1 MEGRTKSSGF
11 KMKAGAEG
19 PMKKNFPST
28 FKHRVPKGSTHE
40 PHADEGTGTTTGPRG
55 SLSSYSNTSNLTDAE
70 KRTRDVNTLRSNRN
84 ASLYGQGGYLSGLDT

>member
-40 PHADEGTGTTTGPRG
+40 PHADEGTGTTTGPRPTLG
-55 SLSSYSNTSNLTDAE
+55 GASNLTDTE
-70 KRTRDVNTLRSNRN
+70 KRKRDVNILRNNRIN
-84 ASLYGQGGYLSGLDT
+84 SLYGEGGYLSGLDT